1 MPWKVTGKMKA
12 RTDFIHDVTVL
23 QMKKAEACRRHG
35 ISRPTGDVW
44 LKRYE
49 LQGIA
54 GLEDLSHA
62 PHEVPHRTAPA
73 VEALALQ
80 LRERYPTFG
89 PKKLHAL
96 LARQIADVPS
106 ASTIGG
112 ILSRHGLTAP
122 PEKRRRTPP
131 YTHPLRHAQTANQV
145 WSIDFKGQ
153 FLLRCGKLCYP
164 LTITDNATRMILA
177 VEGLEATHTGPVRTV
192 MERVF
197 GERGLP
203 NWIRSD
209 NGAPFASGGVMGL
222 SQLSVWWLSLG
233 IGHERIEPGH
243 PEQNGRHERMHL
255 TLKRETTRPAA
266 HDMAGQQQRFDAF
279 CKTFN
284 EIRPHEALG
293 QTPPSAHWQ
302 PSTRTLQQVLPLDY
316 SRCDLVKTIRPSGEM
331 RLAKLPIFVGQ
342 ALSGQQVGL
351 TEIESDVWMVTFAGI
366 DLGLFEPGDTKI
378 AALETGRRSRL
389 HAQNAEA
396 RSAA

>member
-12 RTDFIHDVTVL
+12 RADFIHDVVVL
-23 QMKKAEACRRHG
+23 QMTKAEACRRHG
-35 ISRPTGDVW
+35 VSRPTGDLW

-49 LQGIA
+49 LQGVA

-73 VEALALQ
+73 VEALALR

-96 LARQIADVPS
+96 LARQIPDAPS

-112 ILSRHGLTAP
+112 ILNRHGLTSP

-131 YTHPLRHAQTANQV
+131 YTQPLRHAQAANQV
-145 WSIDFKGQ
+145 WSVDFKGQ

-177 VEGLEATHTGPVRTV
+177 IDALEATHTGPVRDV

-197 GERGLP
+197 SQRGLP
-203 NWIRSD
+203 DWIRSD
-209 NGAPFASGGVMGL
+209 NGAPFASNGVMGL
-222 SQLSVWWLSLG
+222 SQLSAWWLSLG
-233 IGHERIEPGH
+233 IGHERSEPGH

-266 HDMAGQQQRFDAF
+266 QDMAGQQERFDTF
-279 CKTFN
+279 VSIFN
-284 EIRPHEALG
+284 EIRPHCQQRSETDPL
-293 QTPPSAHWQ
+293 QRSETDPPWPVGGTSLIRRGPA
-302 PSTRTLQQVLPLDY
+302 PRRPLQG
-316 SRCDLVKTIRPSGEM
+316 PSG
-331 RLAKLPIFVGQ
+331 G
-342 ALSGQQVGL
+342 GG
-351 TEIESDVWMVTFAGI
+351 
-366 DLGLFEPGDTKI
+366 
-378 AALETGRRSRL
+378 
-389 HAQNAEA
+389 AQA
-396 RSAA
+396 RSLRDRNRNDSPLVVTIWACSVSRSSRSG